1 MQIKNSN
8 NKILILGDIFL
19 DIFQTTNVI
28 KISPER
34 PVPVLQPKK
43 SINLLGG
50 AGNCNPALEL
60 MVRALVRGRVP

>member
-43 SINLLGG
+43 SINLLKL
-50 AGNCNPALEL
+50 NRLWKKIYQL
-60 MVRALVRGRVP
+60 